1 MPAPGI
7 QPLEQHH
14 EQEFVEG
21 MNIGLNRQ
29 ERAFLINETELATVK
44 RKPRAL
50 AGCGC
55 FISRIGEVERPEQ
68 NQEENVKAIAGIC
81 PFCRE
86 EALQLLKK
94 GEILA
99 EQVDLSS
106 CYCTSCKKIC
116 DICNRHACR
125 RHILKFENADGST
138 LHLCPE
144 CQVAA
149 GRQKLVKGIL
159 QTAMSLFTDQKPQ
172 PQLPTER
179 AQNETQTPHSI

>member
-81 PFCRE
+81 VFCKE
-86 EALQLLKK
+86 DTLQLVKK
-94 GEILA
+94 GQVAL
-99 EQVDLSS
+99 EQVDLLSSYCSS
-106 CYCTSCKKIC
+106 CKRTCSV
-116 DICNRHACR
+116 CNINACQ
-125 RHILKFENADGST
+125 RHILNFESPDGST

-144 CQVAA
+144 CQVTA
-149 GRQKLVKGIL
+149 GRQKLVKGIF
-159 QTAMSLFTDQKPQ
+159 QTVMSLFTDQKPQ
-172 PQLPTER
+172 PQLPPGSTYD
-179 AQNETQTPHSI
+179 